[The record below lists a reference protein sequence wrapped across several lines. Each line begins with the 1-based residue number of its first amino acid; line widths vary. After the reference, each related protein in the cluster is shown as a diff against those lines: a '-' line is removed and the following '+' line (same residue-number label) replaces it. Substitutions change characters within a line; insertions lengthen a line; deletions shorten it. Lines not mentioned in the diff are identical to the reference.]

1 LEYLG
6 IAAVMRAFCE
16 EFGERKGVE
25 IDFRSQ
31 GFPNPLPPDVSIC
44 LFRVLQEALHNGVL
58 HSEVQKF
65 RVQMWGESDEVRL
78 KVSDSG
84 VGFDLRAARRGRG
97 LGLVRIE
104 QRIKLVNGKSL
115 ITSQPEEGTTI
126 QVSVPL
132 HSGHDSMRAA
142 G

>member
-1 LEYLG
+1 
-6 IAAVMRAFCE
+6 MQ
-16 EFGERKGVE
+16 

-31 GFPNPLPPDVSIC
+31 GFPSPVLPDVSIC

-58 HSEVQKF
+58 HSGVQQF
-65 RVQMWGESDEVRL
+65 SVNLWGESDEIHLR
-78 KVSDSG
+78 VSDSG
-84 VGFDLRAARRGRG
+84 VGFDLGAARGGRG

-104 QRIKLVNGKSL
+104 QRIKLVEGTSR
-115 ITSQPEEGTTI
+115 IDSQPERGTTI

-132 HSGHDSMRAA
+132 HPGRDSIRAA